1 MTLGRAGDSICR
13 WLAVSPAVGDRLL
26 ASPADFTGE
35 TRKGCVMFLDIRDFT
50 ANARSRQPEQVVEFL
65 NATEPPPAEVLAV
78 DGGSTDAS
86 VAIAEAAGLLVVRHE
101 TRGRAAAINR
111 GVQEATAPIICV
123 LHADTLLPDDAVAVM
138 RRVLADPGTALAGFI
153 PLLSGP
159 DRVRWGTSFHNWIK
173 TWYAPLLFRPH
184 LFLRGVRLLFG
195 DHAMFFRR
203 ADFLAVGG
211 CDPTLLVMEEA
222 DLCIRFHRLGRT
234 RLVNRVV
241 ITSDRRVAAWGA
253 LRANWIYLKGGARWG
268 LGFRKGLVRHYPDVR

>member
-1 MTLGRAGDSICR
+1 MDGDS
-13 WLAVSPAVGDRLL
+13 A
-26 ASPADFTGE
+26 
-35 TRKGCVMFLDIRDFT
+35 
-50 ANARSRQPEQVVEFL
+50 
-65 NATEPPPAEVLAV
+65 
-78 DGGSTDAS
+78 DAS
-86 VAIAEAAGLLVVRHE
+86 VAIAEAAGLLVVRHD

-138 RRVLADPGTALAGFI
+138 RRVLADPGTALAGFT

-159 DRVRWGTSFHNWIK
+159 DQVHWGTSFHNWIK
-173 TWYAPLLFRPH
+173 TWYAPLVFRPQ
-184 LFLRGVRLLFG
+184 LFLRGLRLLFG

-253 LRANWIYLKGGARWG
+253 LRANWIYLKVGARWG
-268 LGFRKGLVRHYPDVR
+268 LGFRKGLERGCLAGLAGTGVAAIPGHRFGRCRRAGRLPRWRATAPRGRRGGCGCSASTATAAIAAGRGPRRRPRTRSGRGISRGC